1 MSPDR
6 AFVLVNPAAGRG
18 RGAKRL
24 PRFRELLARHLPG
37 HAEVVTDAAG
47 AEAALVDRALAD
59 GFRTIVAVGGDGTW
73 SLVADRILRSGR
85 RDVRLGLLPGGT
97 GNDFGKSLGVTWER
111 AEDVVRAIAAGAARR
126 IDVGRVGDR
135 HFLNVVGAGF
145 DIAVIDDSYRVPW
158 LKGDALY
165 RFCALRQL
173 FRFPGLPLEIS
184 SDGGPPARVDHLM
197 LVVANGRYFGGS
209 FDIAPRADLGDGM
222 IDLVSIRNAPPLA
235 RAKLFDLVAK
245 GRHEGHPRVEVRRGA
260 RFELRFAA
268 PLRYEV
274 DGEVL
279 ETRGSR
285 LVIESLPGAL
295 EVLVPDGRA
304 PAAAPPAT
312 VAAAEPAGA
321 PR

>member
-1 MSPDR
+1 M
-6 AFVLVNPAAGRG
+6 LVNPAAGRG
-18 RGAKRL
+18 RGAQRL
-24 PRFRELLARHLPG
+24 PRFRELLRRHLPD
-37 HAEVVTDAAG
+37 HLEVVTDRAG
-47 AEAALVDRALAD
+47 AESALVDRAIAD

-85 RDVRLGLLPGGT
+85 RDIRLGLLPGGT

-111 AEDVVRAIAAGAARR
+111 VEEVARAIGEGAVRR

-145 DIAVIDDSYRVPW
+145 DIAVIDDSYRVKW

-173 FRFPGLPLEIS
+173 FRFPGLPLSIS
-184 SDGGPPARVDHLM
+184 AGNGVPSRVDHLM

-209 FDIAPRADLGDGM
+209 FDIAPAADLGDGM
-222 IDLVSIRNAPPLA
+222 IDLVSIRNAPPLG

-245 GRHEGHPRVEVRRGA
+245 GRHEGHPRVDVRRGA
-260 RFELRFAA
+260 RFELHFTP

-279 ETRGSR
+279 ETREDR
-285 LVIESLPGAL
+285 LVIESVPGAL
-295 EVLVPDGRA
+295 EVLAR
-304 PAAAPPAT
+304 
-312 VAAAEPAGA
+312 
-321 PR
+321 